1 MEAVAVFMSS
11 VRFGKKRSRR
21 PDPLLDAVGSVRDY
35 VLYAVQVANWGLTL
49 ACACAFVS
57 RLVWPMLPDDAAARC
72 LLELFA
78 LGLGACTG
86 KAIDRRLARRAEPTS
101 R

>member
-1 MEAVAVFMSS
+1 VEAVPTRMSS
-11 VRFGKKRSRR
+11 VRVGKKRSRR
-21 PDPLLDAVGSVRDY
+21 PDPLLDAVDSVRDY
-35 VLYAVQVANWGLTL
+35 VLHAVQVANWGLTL

-57 RLVWPMLPDDAAARC
+57 RLVWPMLPDDMAARS
-72 LLELFA
+72 LLEPSA

-86 KAIDRRLARRAEPTS
+86 KAIDRRLARRANATS